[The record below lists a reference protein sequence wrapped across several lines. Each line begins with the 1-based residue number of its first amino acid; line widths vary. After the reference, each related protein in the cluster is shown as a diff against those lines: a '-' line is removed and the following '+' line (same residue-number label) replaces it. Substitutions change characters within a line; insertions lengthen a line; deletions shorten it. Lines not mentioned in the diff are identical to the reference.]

1 MLIISFLSAPIN
13 YYQHVFLHIF
23 EHMEQ
28 LKVGDKV
35 YNTRQNGFAD
45 FVRYSFSEV
54 VSLTKTLAV
63 LKNGIRLINQPKTS
77 YITEDIGYSVSR
89 KKGSHWHMV
98 SLEAIRKAQIENE
111 KIAAYDWFEAHEF
124 TVKEKVEIYKYFKSK
139 RN

>member
-1 MLIISFLSAPIN
+1 MLIISFFSALLN
-13 YYQHVFLHIF
+13 YYQHVLLQAFKI
-23 EHMEQ
+23 MEK

-89 KKGSHWHMV
+89 KKGLHWHIV

-111 KIAAYDWFEAHEF
+111 KITAYDWFETREF
-124 TVKEKVEIYKYFKSK
+124 TVEEKVEIYKYFKSK
-139 RN
+139 QN

>member
-1 MLIISFLSAPIN
+1 MDK
-13 YYQHVFLHIF
+13 
-23 EHMEQ
+23 

-54 VSLTKTLAV
+54 ISLTKTLAI

-89 KKGSHWHMV
+89 NRGTHWHLV

-111 KIAAYDWFEAHEF
+111 KITAHDWFQEKKF
-124 TVKEKVEIYKYFKSK
+124 TNDEKLEIYRHFKSK
-139 RN
+139 LK

>member
-1 MLIISFLSAPIN
+1 MKK
-13 YYQHVFLHIF
+13 
-23 EHMEQ
+23 

-35 YNTRQNGFAD
+35 YNTRQNGFTD

-63 LKNGIRLINQPKTS
+63 LKNGERLINQPKTS

-89 KKGSHWHMV
+89 KKGTHWHLV

-111 KIAAYDWFEAHEF
+111 KIEAVAWFHEKEF
-124 TVKEKVEIYKYFKSK
+124 THEEKLEIYRYFTSK
-139 RN
+139 LK